1 MTPLSQ
7 NHGWLGSPT
16 GVLWPAKEPETISE
30 QQNPFIKFRSFLWSH
45 KNAVEK
51 GFTDRDFIQL
61 VNRLDNSIGEVDG
74 TGFSQ
79 TPFENCSDLSSAV
92 GRTGDLWIKKFLIK
106 KSRG

>member
-61 VNRLDNSIGEVDG
+61 VNRLDNSIVKLMG
-74 TGFSQ
+74 Q
-79 TPFENCSDLSSAV
+79 DLAKHLLKIV
-92 GRTGDLWIKKFLIK
+92 LT
-106 KSRG
+106 